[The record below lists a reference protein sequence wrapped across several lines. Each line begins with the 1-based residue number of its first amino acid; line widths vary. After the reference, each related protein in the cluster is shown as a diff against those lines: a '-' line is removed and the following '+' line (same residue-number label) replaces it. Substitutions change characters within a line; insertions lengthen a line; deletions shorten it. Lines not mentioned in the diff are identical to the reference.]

1 MTAPAQTDTGDK
13 EEKAVQGGTSQ
24 SSTPMDALE
33 SQKIVLDLIRKAL
46 YAGGYKPRPAKNGM
60 LKEIGWHLWMSNV
73 LVSWSE
79 HFVKEVGL
87 GLDPCPEISRTPTEA
102 EKEALLMWI
111 QMDQKAK
118 TIIQQGLSIEHKKL
132 IQGATTAHEMYEK
145 LARNFAKDAQ
155 LSAAIAL
162 SEVCGHKWDPQFSTF
177 DENLQ
182 YLQSQIEDLR
192 QHEGTKDELIDLIH
206 SVSILN
212 SLPLEWE
219 SVQSAIFNR
228 DKIELDNVIFTTR
241 QHAQAMGK
249 GNGGLGA
256 KTKGKAK
263 KRKASVGPCENCKKP
278 GHTKASCWAKG
289 GGNEGGGPKMNKF
302 GNGSSSD
309 AGKSEKKR
317 KSAYT
322 ITADDGDDD
331 FYATARN

>member
-87 GLDPCPEISRTPTEA
+87 GLRPCPAISQSPTEA
-102 EKEALLMWI
+102 EKEALLMWF

-132 IQGATTAHEMYEK
+132 IQGATTAHGMYEK

-162 SEVCGHKWDPQFSTF
+162 SEVCGHKWAPQSSTF

-206 SVSILN
+206 SVAILN
-212 SLPLEWE
+212 SLPPEWE
-219 SVQSAIFNR
+219 LESVRSAIFNR
-228 DKIELDNVIFTTR
+228 DKIELDNVIFTAR
-241 QHAQAMGK
+241 QLEHQAR
-249 GNGGLGA
+249 A

-263 KRKASVGPCENCKKP
+263 KGKASVRPVTCENCKKP

-289 GGNEGGGPKMNKF
+289 GGNEGGGPKNNKF
-302 GNGSSSD
+302 GNGPGSSTSD

-322 ITADDGDDD
+322 ITADDDDD
-331 FYATARN
+331 DDDLSHW